1 MGMANIV
8 YILSEQEGWGRE
20 RDQSSGGFVIITQ
33 ARHRSAQ
40 PCSAGVSQSGGDWRG
55 HSPWEGLWED
65 LLSRESRC
73 PLDHTVS
80 CLHVLHAGPQSHLV
94 GAEEVEPKVCSGLT

>member
-1 MGMANIV
+1 MANIV

-33 ARHRSAQ
+33 AGTQVSPTLLCRSLPGA
-40 PCSAGVSQSGGDWRG
+40 CDWRG

-80 CLHVLHAGPQSHLV
+80 CLHVLHAGPQSHP
-94 GAEEVEPKVCSGLT
+94 GGL